1 VRAACAAALAASSIL
16 TLAGQERSAPPEP
29 GAARAAAQAPDTPAG
44 RQLVRWLAVF
54 NTGDRAARQQ
64 FYREQWAY
72 SPNQDYYEDLHDQ
85 SGGFEVLRVE
95 QSTPE
100 RIVALARQVDSDQVV
115 RLAFQVEAETPHRVA
130 AFTTQPAP
138 RPPDLAI
145 ARLSEAELLNAL
157 RADLDRR
164 AAADRFSGT
173 VLVARNGTPIFTGA
187 YGQADRERKVPN
199 RLDTRMKNGSMNKM
213 FTAVATLTLV
223 QAGKLAL
230 DDPLGRHL
238 PDYPNRD
245 VASKVTIHHLLTHT
259 GGTGD
264 IFGPQF
270 AARRAELKSHQ
281 DYIALYGTRGPL
293 FEPGSQYAYSNY
305 GFALLGAVIEKVS
318 GRNYYDYVRDHVYAP
333 ANMTSTGSEPE
344 DQVLPNTAVGYMR
357 RARAWERNAG
367 TLPARGMAAGG
378 GYTTVEDLLRF
389 ATALTSHRLLTADT
403 TRLLT
408 TAKGVPGGGG
418 YAYGFVDT
426 RVNGVRA
433 IGHSG
438 GAPGQ
443 SGDLLILPG
452 SGYVIAVLAN
462 IDPPAA
468 PRISNYIA
476 SRLPAMAQ
484 AAAEAAA
491 GPRSLRGL
499 VMESIERP
507 SPN

>member
-1 VRAACAAALAASSIL
+1 MRAAGAAALAAATTCII
-16 TLAGQERSAPPEP
+16 TLV
-29 GAARAAAQAPDTPAG
+29 AQAPAVPTGSAPQGATEARTALRPPDPPAG

-54 NTGDRAARQQ
+54 NAEDRAARQQ
-64 FYREQWAY
+64 FFREQWAY
-72 SPNQDYYEDLHDQ
+72 SPNQTYYEDLHDQ
-85 SGGFEVLRVE
+85 SGGFELLRVE

-100 RIVALARQVDSDQVV
+100 RIVVLARQIDSDQVV
-115 RLAFQVEAETPHRVA
+115 RLTFQVEMEVPHRVA

-145 ARLSEAELLNAL
+145 ERLSEAELLKAL

-164 AAADRFSGT
+164 AAAGRFSGA
-173 VLVARNGTPIFTGA
+173 VLVARNGKPIFTAA
-187 YGQADRERKVPN
+187 YGQADRERNVAN
-199 RLDTRMKNGSMNKM
+199 RVDTRMKNGSMNKM
-213 FTAVATLTLV
+213 FTAVATLSLV

-238 PDYPNRD
+238 PDYPNKD

-270 AARRAELKSHQ
+270 TARRAELTSHQ
-281 DYIALYGTRGPL
+281 HYIALYGTRGPL

-305 GFALLGAVIEKVS
+305 GFTLLGAVIEKVS
-318 GRNYYDYVRDHVYAP
+318 GRSYYDYVQEHVYTP
-333 ANMTSTGSEPE
+333 AGMTSTGSELE
-344 DQVLPNTAVGYMR
+344 GQVLPNTAVGYMR
-357 RARAWERNAG
+357 RARAWERNTD

-389 ATALTSHRLLTADT
+389 AIALTSHRLLSADN

-433 IGHSG
+433 LGHSG

-443 SGDLLILPG
+443 SGDLLILPD
-452 SGYVIAVLAN
+452 SGYVVAVLAN
-462 IDPPAA
+462 MDPPAA
-468 PRISNYIA
+468 PRISNYVA
-476 SRLPAMAQ
+476 SRLPAD
-484 AAAEAAA
+484 
-491 GPRSLRGL
+491 G
-499 VMESIERP
+499 
-507 SPN
+507 N